1 MVTGMFDFPICI
13 FRFLQVIARVEVM
26 VHYPT
31 LWVLVSIEWLVLNNT
46 FPGKMSL
53 KRTIT
58 KQLEFEVVTPDGEL
72 RIANRCQNKVSYS
85 CVQELCA
92 TPDST
97 LVYLGP
103 FLRFAGRGR
112 GNVRCRPVSNHPCQP
127 AS

>member
-58 KQLEFEVVTPDGEL
+58 NSLNSKSSPQTANFEL
-72 RIANRCQNKVSYS
+72 RTAAKTR
-85 CVQELCA
+85 
-92 TPDST
+92 
-97 LVYLGP
+97 
-103 FLRFAGRGR
+103 
-112 GNVRCRPVSNHPCQP
+112 
-127 AS
+127 